1 MRYPPPPAP
10 AAGPEHSPGH
20 EPGSGEFAVSAG
32 IGPVPAVLVTREPA
46 GPAAPDVP
54 RLLGHALVRALHLA
68 GHRARPGRARNDPG
82 GTMTGNLADLR
93 FSSDH
98 LWARPGPAG
107 STLVRVGVTEFAQQ
121 SLGDV
126 VEVTLPGLGETVTAG
141 EPCGDIE
148 SVKSVN
154 DLVAPVTGT
163 VRGRNDALG
172 DAPGLVNSDPYGDGW
187 MLEIDVDPG
196 SLSEQLAR
204 LLEEPAYRIRTGG

>member
-1 MRYPPPPAP
+1 MRHPPAP
-10 AAGPEHSPGH
+10 APAGGPEHAPGH
-20 EPGSGEFAVSAG
+20 EPGPGEFAVSAG
-32 IGPVPAVLVTREPA
+32 IGPVPAVLVTRGPA

-68 GHRARPGRARNDPG
+68 GHRAGHSQPGNDPG

-98 LWARPGPAG
+98 LWARPAPAG

-126 VEVTLPGLGETVTAG
+126 VEVTLPGVGEAVTGG

-163 VRGRNDALG
+163 VRGRNDALAG
-172 DAPGLVNSDPYGDGW
+172 APGLVNSDPYGDGW

-196 SLSEQLAR
+196 TLGEQLAS
-204 LLEEPAYRIRTGG
+204 LLDEPAYRTRTGG